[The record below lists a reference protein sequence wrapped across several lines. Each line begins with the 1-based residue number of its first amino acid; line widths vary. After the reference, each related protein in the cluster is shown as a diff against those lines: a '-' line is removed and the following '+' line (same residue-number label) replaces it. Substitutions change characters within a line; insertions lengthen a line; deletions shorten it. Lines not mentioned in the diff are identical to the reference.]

1 MVTEHEKVEAWDELE
16 KAYFVDSTY
25 AFKKV
30 IHLREQVK
38 EGLNELQRDFLEYLQ
53 RPDEKQGKINFF
65 KESFNKFS
73 EEFPDLR
80 EDEQTKE
87 ELILRANNLSNELW
101 AIIEKRKDESL
112 EEYQRLQA
120 NGWIQGEMKKL
131 LMFGS
136 KLIQLEVDKFVT
148 IFKLLASKS
157 PSLSFNIEE

>member
-1 MVTEHEKVEAWDELE
+1 MKQSQRSKDFSKRDSQRSFYSKKSIRDTLNLGQLSLVTEHEKVEAWDELE

-25 AFKKV
+25 AFKK
-30 IHLREQVK
+30 ITELREKVK
-38 EGLNELQRDFLEYLQ
+38 EGFNELQRDFLEFLQ

-101 AIIEKRKDESL
+101 SIIEKRKDESL
-112 EEYQRLQA
+112 DEY
-120 NGWIQGEMKKL
+120 
-131 LMFGS
+131 
-136 KLIQLEVDKFVT
+136 
-148 IFKLLASKS
+148 
-157 PSLSFNIEE
+157 